1 MSNWFKLNSV
11 RLDQG
16 TTATLDDGE
25 PHLADAMDCL
35 KELVCEDQ
43 VLTAHITVTALTASG
58 VRRHELVLDN
68 ENAKLHKT
76 ALQTSGDIVENS
88 ELYRQITT
96 HGGTATMCD
105 GDTLTIW
112 LGEVLNENTLVVK
125 SPDIHEVMDND
136 ISKLW

>member
-1 MSNWFKLNSV
+1 MGNLFKLNSV

-16 TTATLDDGE
+16 TTTTLEEGE
-25 PHLADAMDCL
+25 PHLQDAMDRL

-43 VLTAHITVTALTASG
+43 VLTAHITVTTLTASG

-68 ENAKLHKT
+68 ENAQLHKT
-76 ALQTSGDIVENS
+76 ALQTAGDIVENS
-88 ELYRQITT
+88 ELYRQLTN

-112 LGEVLNENTLVVK
+112 LGDVVNENTLVVK
-125 SPDIHEVMDND
+125 SPEINEVMD
-136 ISKLW
+136 ISLSKFW